1 MPSFDVIVIG
11 GGTNGLAAAHRLAA
25 SGRKVLLLESGPV
38 AGGAAVA
45 QEFAPGFRTPGL
57 AHLANMID
65 PRVLS
70 GMGLERHGLGFVTT
84 NLTSTA
90 LSPTGDHLV
99 LEGAAGAIL
108 KGSVSDADRKTWAAL
123 RQQLLAF
130 AGVLA
135 PFKAIT
141 APRIAKGVGNDYF
154 KLAKLGLGVRMLGKA
169 DFREFLRMIL
179 INVYDVLNDELT
191 DPRLKGL
198 LAFDATLGSWLGPR
212 SPNSLIL
219 LLNRLAGEAA
229 GQRGAIALPKGGMG
243 AVAAAMVSAATA
255 AGVTLR
261 TGTAVESL
269 IIEDD
274 RATGVRLAG
283 GEEMRAG
290 LVVSAISPKT
300 TFLSLVGPRHLDAG
314 FVGRIRNVKSRGAA
328 AKLHLALKGVPDFR
342 GADLKSRLVIAPS
355 ETAVELAFNAVKY
368 GEVPARPVMEIVI
381 PSAHEPG
388 FAPDGQHV
396 LSAVVQFAPH
406 APKGDRDGI
415 RLEYVRN
422 TLGIL
427 EEHAPGLGDLIT
439 HAELLMPYDIE
450 AKYGMIGGNWH
461 HGELSVEQML
471 FLRPTPGI
479 AQYSTPI
486 NGFCLAGAG
495 SHPGGGISGAPGW
508 NAAGRIIS
516 EVRA

>member
-1 MPSFDVIVIG
+1 MQSCDVIVIG

-25 SGRKVLLLESGPV
+25 SGRKVLLLESGLV

-65 PRVLS
+65 PRVLA
-70 GMGLERHGLGFVTT
+70 GMGLERHGLGFVTS

-90 LSPTGDHLV
+90 LSADGDHLV
-99 LEGAAGAIL
+99 LEGAVGAIL
-108 KGSVSDADRKTWAAL
+108 KGSISETDRRNWEAL
-123 RQQLLAF
+123 RKQLLAF

-135 PFKAIT
+135 PFKSIA
-141 APRIAKGVGNDYF
+141 APRLAKGAGNDMLR
-154 KLAKLGLGVRMLGKA
+154 LAKAGLGVRMLGKA
-169 DFREFLRMIL
+169 DFRELLRMLL

-219 LLNRLAGEAA
+219 LLNRLAGESG

-243 AVAAAMVSAATA
+243 AVAAAMVKAATA
-255 AGVTLR
+255 
-261 TGTAVESL
+261 TGAEVRIGAAVESM
-269 IIEDD
+269 IVEAD
-274 RATGVRLAG
+274 RAVGVRLAG
-283 GEEMRAG
+283 GEEIRAG

-300 TFLSLVGPRHLDAG
+300 TFLDLVGPRHLDTG
-314 FVGRIRNVKSRGAA
+314 FINRIRHAKSRGGA
-328 AKLHLALKGVPDFR
+328 AKLHLALSGAPDFR

-355 ETAVELAFNAVKY
+355 ETAVELAYNPVKY
-368 GEVPARPVMEIVI
+368 GEIPERPVMEIVL

-388 FAPDGQHV
+388 FAPDGKHV
-396 LSAVVQFAPH
+396 LSAIVQFAPH
-406 APKGDRDGI
+406 APVVGTDAGRM
-415 RLEYVRN
+415 RYMER
-422 TLGIL
+422 TLAML
-427 EEHAPGLGDLIT
+427 EEFAPGIGDLIE

-450 AKYGMIGGNWH
+450 ARYGMIGGNWH

-471 FLRPTPGI
+471 FLRPMAGI

-486 NGFCLAGAG
+486 NGLWLAGAG
-495 SHPGGGISGAPGW
+495 SHPGGGISGACGW
-508 NAAGRIIS
+508 NAAERIIS
-516 EVRA
+516 EGRA

>member
-11 GGTNGLAAAHRLAA
+11 GGTNGLAAAHRLQK
-25 SGRKVLLLESGPV
+25 SGRKVLVLESAAV

-57 AHLANMID
+57 AHIANMID
-65 PRVLS
+65 GRVMA
-70 GMGLERHGLGFVTT
+70 GMDLARNGLGFVSA
-84 NLTSTA
+84 NLNSTA
-90 LSPTGDHLV
+90 LSPNGDHLV
-99 LEGAAGAIL
+99 LEGAAGATL
-108 KGSVSDADRKTWAAL
+108 KGAVSDAERKNWAAL
-123 RQQLLAF
+123 RKQLMAF

-135 PFKAIT
+135 PFKQIT

-154 KLAKLGLGVRMLGKA
+154 RLAKFGLGVRMLGKK

-191 DPRLKGL
+191 DKRLKGL

-219 LLNRLAGEAA
+219 LLNRLAGETA
-229 GQRGAIALPKGGMG
+229 GQRGAIALPQGGMG
-243 AVAAAMVSAATA
+243 AVAAAMVKAATA
-255 AGVTLR
+255 SGVALR
-261 TGTAVESL
+261 TGAVVESL
-269 IIEDD
+269 IIEED
-274 RATGVRLAG
+274 RATGVRLVG
-283 GEEMRAG
+283 GEELRAS

-300 TFLSLVGPRHLDAG
+300 TFLKLVGPRHLDAG
-314 FVGRIRNVKSRGAA
+314 FTKRISDQKSRGAA
-328 AKLHLALKGVPDFR
+328 AKLHLALKAAPNFM

-355 ETAVELAFNAVKY
+355 ETEVELAYNAVKY
-368 GEVPARPVMEIVI
+368 GEVPKRPVMEIII
-381 PSAHEPG
+381 PSAHESG
-388 FAPDGQHV
+388 FAPEGQHV

-406 APKGDRDGI
+406 APKAGTEAARAEM
-415 RLEYVRN
+415 LEN
-422 TLGIL
+422 TLAML
-427 EEHAPGLGDLIT
+427 EEHAPGIRALVT

-450 AKYGMIGGNWH
+450 ARHGMVGGNWH

-471 FLRPTPGI
+471 FLRPIAGM

-486 NGFCLAGAG
+486 DGLWLAGAG
-495 SHPGGGISGAPGW
+495 CHPGGGISGASGW
-508 NAAGRIIS
+508 NAAERIIK